1 MTVKSLAKEIF
12 EWIVVFAA
20 AFLLVALLNTAIF
33 ATTQVRQTSMQDT
46 LLEGQH
52 LFVDKLSYIF
62 GDPQRGDIVV
72 FIEDRYPEN
81 YIDRIKIFFTD
92 VADIFKPAER
102 KTNIRLVK
110 RVIGI
115 PGDEVDIHDGKVF
128 VNGEEISEPYAK
140 GETFQREQP
149 FPVKLK
155 EGEYLVLGDNRE
167 VSKDSRTFGTIR
179 RSQIEG
185 KAVFRFWPLNKIGA
199 LH

>member
-1 MTVKSLAKEIF
+1 MSVKSVVREIL
-12 EWIVVFAA
+12 EWIFVFAA
-20 AFLLVALLNTAIF
+20 AFILVGLLNTTVF

-52 LFVDKLSYIF
+52 LFVDKLSYFF
-62 GDPQRGDIVV
+62 GDPKRGDIIV
-72 FIEDRYPEN
+72 FIEDKYPEDFF
-81 YIDRIKIFFTD
+81 DRAEIFLTD
-92 VADIFKPAER
+92 VSDIFKPAEQ

-128 VNGEEISEPYAK
+128 VNGEEISEPYVK

-149 FPVKLK
+149 FPVKLQ

-185 KAVFRFWPLNKIGA
+185 KAVFRFWPFDKIGA